1 MLIFQGGT
9 MARTAVITD
18 TDASLPLELADE
30 YGIMQVPITIHFGDQ
45 VLQACHEI
53 DDRELFL
60 RVDQDS
66 KVPTTAAPSPGDFA
80 RAYRQAAETGADQV
94 LCFTVSS
101 QVSATYQS
109 ALTARELVPELTVE
123 VVDTWSVSMGQGFL
137 VLEAAEMIRHG
148 LSVQEILEQME
159 EIRSRTHLF
168 AALDTLRYMAMSGRV
183 GHLTAGMA
191 NVLDIKPILTI
202 RNGKLDLLEKVR
214 TRRKSRARLIDLIQ
228 NSLTGKEIKRIF
240 LIHVD
245 ALERAEAFEV
255 QLRKALG
262 YRGPMPYTELTP
274 GLSVHAGKGVVGA
287 AYLTD

>member
-1 MLIFQGGT
+1 MT
-9 MARTAVITD
+9 RTAVITD
-18 TDASLPLELADE
+18 TDASLPLELAGE
-30 YGIMQVPITIHFGDQ
+30 YGVIQVPITIHFGDQ
-45 VLQACHEI
+45 VLQACYEI

-60 RVDQDS
+60 RVDRDG

-80 RAYRQAAETGADQV
+80 RAFRQAAESGADQV

-101 QVSATYQS
+101 EVSATYQS
-109 ALTARELVPELTVE
+109 ALTARELVPELAVE

-137 VLEAAEMIRHG
+137 VLKAAEMARKN
-148 LSVQEILEQME
+148 LPVQEILEQMDA
-159 EIRSRTHLF
+159 IRSRTHLF

-191 NVLDIKPILTI
+191 NFLDVKPILTI
-202 RNGKLDLLEKVR
+202 RDGKLDLLEKVR
-214 TRRKSRARLIDLIQ
+214 TRSKSRARLIELIQ
-228 NSLTGKEIKRIF
+228 ESLVGKDIEKIF
-240 LIHVD
+240 LIHV
-245 ALERAEAFEV
+245 AAPERAAAFEE

-262 YRGPMPYTELTP
+262 YSGPMPYTELTP